1 VKIKISLLVIAI
13 GILVNSN
20 AQKAIIVDTTTG
32 IGKTCAES
40 KLNAFVNSL
49 QRINGTYINASIR
62 ISNDEIISN
71 NITEITQGGII
82 TNSSLIGSCRLN
94 KDSLY
99 ESKWVVYVS
108 TNKFTNFIKSKNNSI
123 SLNGTYI
130 SIEMEKLKKNELSE
144 TKSIENIL
152 AYIKENLYNSYDYEL
167 QLENNHFEI
176 SNDSINIPLKIII
189 RFNEN
194 ISKVKEL
201 LIGSI
206 EKAALDQASI
216 DFINKYYTQNKSY
229 NININNKLYYFQKK
243 ETVNTIINFY
253 HNYINNLYRYKIEND
268 CNDIIMFRE
277 KYKVQNINTQELIFG
292 DNGDEIQT
300 ITGNI
305 ILYKD
310 EIKKINNLNIS
321 SIHNPAYKNKFLGI
335 KKYSQT
341 NPFEF
346 NDLNNGILKKID
358 TISYTSKDGLLNI
371 EYIISFDEYGKLSK
385 KVIGL
390 QNQKNNDNNF
400 ELLKSYLMK
409 YDLTASQQCNG
420 FIKSEDTLKLKISW
434 TTKNKSYTY
443 EANSEKDEYQ
453 EWFLNKNLNY
463 GKYTIN
469 IRERTINDKTFKT
482 ILVNDMNSVGN
493 EAVISSVLIPG
504 SGIKKATYSK
514 ESGKV
519 QFWGVLIPLS
529 ISALTY
535 LASTSSYDKY
545 LKDPIDQNYQIA
557 NNLNKASIIFEGW
570 GIFNYLK
577 QIFKTAK
584 VVKSNIAEKE
594 KLINLIEKKQN
605 FILNE
610 EISF

>member
-1 VKIKISLLVIAI
+1 MKIKFCILVIAI
-13 GILVNSN
+13 VLFSKSI
-20 AQKAIIVDTTTG
+20 AQKAIIIDTTTG
-32 IGKTCAES
+32 IGKTCADS

-49 QRINGTYINASIR
+49 QKINGTYINASTR
-62 ISNDEIISN
+62 IINEEIISS

-82 TNSSLIGSCRLN
+82 TNSSMIGSCQLN

-144 TKSIENIL
+144 SKSIENIL
-152 AYIKENLYNSYDYEL
+152 TYIKENLNNSYEYEL

-189 RFNEN
+189 KYNEN
-194 ISKVKEL
+194 INKVKDL
-201 LIGSI
+201 LIESI
-206 EKAALDQASI
+206 QKVALDAASI
-216 DFINKYYTQNKSY
+216 DFINKYYTSNKSY

-243 ETVNTIINFY
+243 ETVNSLTNFY
-253 HNYINNLYRYKIEND
+253 YNYINNIYRYKIEND
-268 CNDIIMFRE
+268 CNDVIMFRE
-277 KYKVQNINTQELIFG
+277 KNKVQNINTQQLIFG
-292 DNGDEIQT
+292 EQGDEIQT

-305 ILYKD
+305 ILHKD

-321 SIHNPAYKNKFLGI
+321 PIDNPTYNNIFLGI

-358 TISYTSKDGLLNI
+358 TITKTTKDGVLNF
-371 EYIISFDEYGKLSK
+371 EFIISFDENGNLSK
-385 KVIGL
+385 KIIGL
-390 QNQKNNDNNF
+390 QNQKNNDTNF
-400 ELLKSYLMK
+400 ELLKSYLMN

-420 FIKSEDTLKLKISW
+420 FIKSEDTLKLNISW
-434 TTKNKSYTY
+434 STKSRSYIY
-443 EANSEKDEYQ
+443 EANVAIDDYQ
-453 EWFLNKNLNY
+453 KWFLDKNLNY
-463 GKYTIN
+463 GKYIIN
-469 IRERTINDKTFKT
+469 IKERIINDKIFRT

-493 EAVISSVLIPG
+493 EAIISSLLMPG

-514 ESGKV
+514 ESGKN

-529 ISALTY
+529 ISAVTF

-545 LKDPIDQNYQIA
+545 LKDPNDQNYQNA

-570 GIFNYLK
+570 GVFNYLK
-577 QIFKTAK
+577 QIFKT
-584 VVKSNIAEKE
+584 VKIVNSNIAEKE

-605 FILNE
+605 IILNE

>member
-1 VKIKISLLVIAI
+1 
-13 GILVNSN
+13 
-20 AQKAIIVDTTTG
+20 
-32 IGKTCAES
+32 
-40 KLNAFVNSL
+40 
-49 QRINGTYINASIR
+49 
-62 ISNDEIISN
+62 
-71 NITEITQGGII
+71 
-82 TNSSLIGSCRLN
+82 
-94 KDSLY
+94 
-99 ESKWVVYVS
+99 
-108 TNKFTNFIKSKNNSI
+108 
-123 SLNGTYI
+123 
-130 SIEMEKLKKNELSE
+130 
-144 TKSIENIL
+144 
-152 AYIKENLYNSYDYEL
+152 
-167 QLENNHFEI
+167 
-176 SNDSINIPLKIII
+176 
-189 RFNEN
+189 
-194 ISKVKEL
+194 
-201 LIGSI
+201 
-206 EKAALDQASI
+206 
-216 DFINKYYTQNKSY
+216 
-229 NININNKLYYFQKK
+229 
-243 ETVNTIINFY
+243 
-253 HNYINNLYRYKIEND
+253 
-268 CNDIIMFRE
+268 
-277 KYKVQNINTQELIFG
+277 
-292 DNGDEIQT
+292 
-300 ITGNI
+300 
-305 ILYKD
+305 
-310 EIKKINNLNIS
+310 
-321 SIHNPAYKNKFLGI
+321 
-335 KKYSQT
+335 
-341 NPFEF
+341 
-346 NDLNNGILKKID
+346 
-358 TISYTSKDGLLNI
+358 
-371 EYIISFDEYGKLSK
+371 
-385 KVIGL
+385 
-390 QNQKNNDNNF
+390 
-400 ELLKSYLMK
+400 MK